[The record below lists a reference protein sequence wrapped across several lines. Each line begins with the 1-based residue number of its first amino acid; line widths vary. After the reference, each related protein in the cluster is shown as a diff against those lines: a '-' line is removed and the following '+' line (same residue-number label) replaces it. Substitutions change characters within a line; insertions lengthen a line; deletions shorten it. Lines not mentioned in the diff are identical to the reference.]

1 MIDPGQTELLE
12 RIAGRFRALGDIS
25 RLRLLLALRTGPQSV
40 TALTQRLA
48 MAQAGVSK
56 HLGVLRGAGLV
67 ESARQKNQII
77 YRVADERVF
86 DMCAVVCDG
95 IFKQIKSQQLLLA
108 EGPAAARL
116 RKAGRQGV
124 SP

>member
-1 MIDPGQTELLE
+1 MTNPQNLPQLPFEQLVETIGAPVRCAILGALSDGEFRMVNEIAQMIGQKPGL
-12 RIAGRFRALGDIS
+12 
-25 RLRLLLALRTGPQSV
+25 
-40 TALTQRLA
+40 
-48 MAQAGVSK
+48 VSK
-56 HLGVLRGAGLV
+56 HLAVLRGAGLV

-124 SP
+124 TP